1 MSIPFIYPPGADMT
15 EDIQLCLGYITPI
28 RLDAEP
34 YEATVDVEDYSYHLI
49 FGRQINGHFLCVP
62 NWHIGAEIS
71 ASYQDILW
79 NTESIRKSGASDSVA
94 LMLAQCLYELDS
106 YIDEDPLPD
115 DYVARVCALIQG
127 GRTRGA

>member
-1 MSIPFIYPPGADMT
+1 MSIPFIYPPGADLD
-15 EDIQLCLGYITPI
+15 EEIEPRLGYISPI

-34 YEATVDVEDYSYHLI
+34 YEVNVDFDGYSYHLI

-62 NWHIGAEIS
+62 DWHIGAEIS
-71 ASYQDILW
+71 ASYEDILW
-79 NTESIRKSGASDSVA
+79 NSESLRKSGASDSVA

-106 YIDEDPLPD
+106 YINEAPLSS